1 MQSKE
6 IPTEPLPVHDTMDS
20 LLGVVNLALASIKTD
35 TPNQITTML
44 MIYHNTLLHLLK
56 EQGKLK

>member
-1 MQSKE
+1 MHQKE
-6 IPTEPLPVHDTMDS
+6 IPTEPLVIHDTMDS
-20 LLGVVNLALASIKTD
+20 LLSVVNLALATIKTD